1 MTDSSEYKPEHG
13 ERRNAD
19 DADSNTGDHPA
30 EPTEADWLEVEAA
43 LSSRSKAT
51 TDPNKAD
58 SGRVTASRRAIDP
71 SHPLM
76 MVETAFLASAA
87 SLIWLVNF
95 YFPVGPLL
103 RIFFPIPIALIYLR
117 WNNRSAWMGA
127 LISGLLLSVLMGPVR
142 SIQYVM
148 PFGLLGVLLGLFWK
162 RRANWGIS
170 VGIGALLGALGLFFR
185 IWLVSVLL
193 GDDLWLY
200 ATNQITGLLEWVF
213 IRLGLLIQ
221 PSLELV
227 QLALVVM
234 ILFNNLVYLFV
245 VHLVAL
251 FLLDRLGNP
260 IPRPPRWV
268 QVMLEYEE

>member
-1 MTDSSEYKPEHG
+1 MDRQPQ
-13 ERRNAD
+13 NAN
-19 DADSNTGDHPA
+19 AESSNTGGGA
-30 EPTEADWLEVEAA
+30 VEPTDADWLDVEES
-43 LSSRSKAT
+43 LSRSET
-51 TDPNKAD
+51 GNPDKAD
-58 SGRVTASRRAIDP
+58 SGTEKASRRVIDP
-71 SHPLM
+71 SHPLI

-117 WNNRSAWMGA
+117 WNNRAAWMGA

-148 PFGLLGVLLGLFWK
+148 PFGLLGVLLGMFWK
-162 RRANWGIS
+162 RRASWGIS
-170 VGIGALLGALGLFFR
+170 VAIGALLGALGLFFR
-185 IWLVSVLL
+185 IWLVSALL

-200 ATNQITGLLEWVF
+200 ATNQITGLLEWLF
-213 IRLGLLIQ
+213 IKLGLLIQ

-234 ILFNNLVYLFV
+234 ILFNNIVYLFV